1 MSEQGEIAGCLSS
14 IPHNGYV
21 KRLGGRLLIS
31 PSPNMTENGFEVVD
45 AGLQIFEK
53 KPKEPKPDVEAE
65 AASEV
70 TGVPS

>member
-1 MSEQGEIAGCLSS
+1 
-14 IPHNGYV
+14 
-21 KRLGGRLLIS
+21 
-31 PSPNMTENGFEVVD
+31 MTENGFEVVD